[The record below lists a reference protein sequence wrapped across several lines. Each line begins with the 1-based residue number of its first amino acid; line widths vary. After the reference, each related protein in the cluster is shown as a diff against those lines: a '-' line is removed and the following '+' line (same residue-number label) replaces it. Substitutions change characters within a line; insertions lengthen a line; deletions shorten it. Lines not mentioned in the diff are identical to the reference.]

1 MPTREGE
8 VVQKFEDIYNIPTPV
23 VGMSVFVRETEKS
36 YIVKSLKKENVG
48 GKEVYTKVD
57 EVVCM
62 EEEIEAIKTENVGRD
77 AEISANK
84 VKVNA
89 LTNSLNSEVTRAQ
102 EAEAALNDLINGEG
116 SNAKYSTRFIGVFS
130 NFSDLLAELNSLVY
144 NDSQKDKNLGSFRAL
159 LAQRIVEIKNVSLVR
174 NGYSLVQVVSGPF
187 EETNGSLSLS
197 STEYGIFSR
206 IHDNTWSQW
215 KRLTTT
221 MGEVNTAISNAI
233 AELIDKAPENL
244 DTLKEIADWIKEHGK
259 EAADMLTAIQQNTI
273 KINASIKDVDVAPGV
288 DDVELDLEDNT
299 DKVTHV
305 VFPAATTETAGVMSA
320 EDKKNITLATPIIQN
335 LTKDSLSKGYIDGG
349 SSTYNPPVSTT
360 VIYHAVVSVT
370 EGTSCTL
377 TTVRRNLGYMYM
389 IYNANDERIEY
400 FAGNN
405 DKVITKEF
413 VIPEGGV
420 KLAVNCDANYLDS
433 FSLST
438 TKETILSKV
447 IANEERISSNEERI
461 VANEKQVTSVE
472 QGVYNYDSSALS
484 NGYIDGSVNTYTKV
498 STTSIKCLTLE
509 VEEGMKCTLTSVRR
523 NNGYMYLV
531 YNVND
536 EKIAAFTGH
545 NDKVITEEF
554 TIPKGGVKL
563 AVNCDSGYL
572 NSFALNV
579 VGIPTLL
586 SRVMTLE
593 AEVVDV
599 EELSARNKVVW
610 TLGSSTIDLMRTTV
624 GDANGVKE
632 WEYLSQLLSAKKL
645 YNIAIGGST
654 WQYSG
659 ADTSFP
665 TASIENTRSA
675 SNQILMMK
683 RLVDELGYESP
694 DIIFLQFTNGYST
707 SGTITDNMDEVM
719 SLSYEELEASVA
731 VRYTFYGGVRYAFEL
746 LYRLFPNATYFV
758 SDGIQCDRD
767 LPYRRGYEYVKS
779 GREALEKMC
788 DRYSIPFIPTSKY
801 IGIVDLY
808 EHGSKTS
815 TSKVE
820 VLSSPSNSGT
830 VELVLGSN
838 VISVQ
843 VTAGESTATIAS
855 RIASAVTVENNGWS
869 ASVSGSTVNLS
880 VAKENGAVP
889 TFNANSTG
897 LRIEIA
903 FNQFANDYDGRYLG
917 TDGLHP
923 NEAGKKLIA
932 RSFANSIMNNYF
944 KKP

>member
-1 MPTREGE
+1 MSKQLSKAMVKYKPLFADSDSAFKTEYSLDTITFSGYYLVEINHNGTNVGLPVEDCGETHYIVATLVVTDSGTEGP
-8 VVQKFEDIYNIPTPV
+8 VQNNRVIGQVLTFTSRKEKATKVYSRTLVDGKWSDWNSLAVTGMYDNISSTDELVATVTELVDKTKRIDTLLSSEAILSGSLHITPDIADIKIDYRNIGNSVISQVNIPV
-23 VGMSVFVRETEKS
+23 
-36 YIVKSLKKENVG
+36 
-48 GKEVYTKVD
+48 
-57 EVVCM
+57 
-62 EEEIEAIKTENVGRD
+62 A
-77 AEISANK
+77 
-84 VKVNA
+84 
-89 LTNSLNSEVTRAQ
+89 
-102 EAEAALNDLINGEG
+102 
-116 SNAKYSTRFIGVFS
+116 
-130 NFSDLLAELNSLVY
+130 
-144 NDSQKDKNLGSFRAL
+144 
-159 LAQRIVEIKNVSLVR
+159 
-174 NGYSLVQVVSGPF
+174 
-187 EETNGSLSLS
+187 
-197 STEYGIFSR
+197 
-206 IHDNTWSQW
+206 
-215 KRLTTT
+215 
-221 MGEVNTAISNAI
+221 TA
-233 AELIDKAPENL
+233 
-244 DTLKEIADWIKEHGK
+244 T
-259 EAADMLTAIQQNTI
+259 
-273 KINASIKDVDVAPGV
+273 
-288 DDVELDLEDNT
+288 
-299 DKVTHV
+299 
-305 VFPAATTETAGVMSA
+305 TAGVMSA

-349 SSTYNPPVSTT
+349 SSTYNPSVSTT
-360 VIYHAVVSVT
+360 AIYHAVVAVT
-370 EGTSCTL
+370 EETSCTL
-377 TTVRRNLGYMYM
+377 TTVRRNNGYMYM

-405 DKVITKEF
+405 EAIITKEF
-413 VIPEGGV
+413 VIPKGGV

-447 IANEERISSNEERI
+447 IANEERIASNEERI
-461 VANEKQVTSVE
+461 VANEKQVTSAE
-472 QGVYNYDSSALS
+472 QDVYNYDSSALS

-498 STTSIKCLTLE
+498 STTSLKCLTLE
-509 VEEGMKCTLTSVRR
+509 VEEGMKCTLASVRR

-536 EKIAAFTGH
+536 ERIEYFTGN
-545 NDKVITEEF
+545 NDKVITKEF

-563 AVNCDSGYL
+563 AVNCDSRNL
-572 NSFALNV
+572 DSFALNI
-579 VGIPTLL
+579 VGNPTLL

-624 GDANGVKE
+624 GDVNAVKE

-645 YNIAIGGST
+645 YNIAISGST

-665 TASIENTRSA
+665 TVSIENTRSA

-694 DIIFLQFTNGYST
+694 DIIFLQFTNGYSA

-767 LPYRRGYEYVKS
+767 LPYRRGYGYVKS
-779 GREALEKMC
+779 GRDALEKMC

-820 VLSSPSNSGT
+820 VLSSPTNSGT

-923 NEAGKKLIA
+923 NDNGKKLIA
-932 RSFANSIMNNYF
+932 RSVTKAIINNYF

>member
-1 MPTREGE
+1 MVKYKPLFADGESAFKQESSLDTITFSGCYLIEGNHNGAEAGFPHEDCNEGHFAVGILIVTDSGINDQLQVNRVTGQVLTLTSCKQKATNVYSRTRMDDNWSDWRSLAVTGMFDNISSTDELVATVAGLVDESIRAKQVEVDVMRTAVDISSLAFTDGNGNITITGKSMDGE
-8 VVQKFEDIYNIPTPV
+8 VKH
-23 VGMSVFVRETEKS
+23 S
-36 YIVKSLKKENVG
+36 
-48 GKEVYTKVD
+48 
-57 EVVCM
+57 
-62 EEEIEAIKTENVGRD
+62 IE
-77 AEISANK
+77 
-84 VKVNA
+84 
-89 LTNSLNSEVTRAQ
+89 L
-102 EAEAALNDLINGEG
+102 
-116 SNAKYSTRFIGVFS
+116 
-130 NFSDLLAELNSLVY
+130 
-144 NDSQKDKNLGSFRAL
+144 
-159 LAQRIVEIKNVSLVR
+159 
-174 NGYSLVQVVSGPF
+174 
-187 EETNGSLSLS
+187 
-197 STEYGIFSR
+197 
-206 IHDNTWSQW
+206 
-215 KRLTTT
+215 
-221 MGEVNTAISNAI
+221 
-233 AELIDKAPENL
+233 
-244 DTLKEIADWIKEHGK
+244 
-259 EAADMLTAIQQNTI
+259 
-273 KINASIKDVDVAPGV
+273 
-288 DDVELDLEDNT
+288 
-299 DKVTHV
+299 
-305 VFPAATTETAGVMSA
+305 PAATTEKAGLMST
-320 EDKKNITLATPIIQN
+320 EDKMNITLTTPIIQN
-335 LTKDSLSKGYIDGG
+335 LTKDSLSKGYIDGN
-349 SSTYNPPVSTT
+349 SSTYNPSVSTGA
-360 VIYHAVVSVT
+360 IYHAVVSVT

-377 TTVRRNLGYMYM
+377 TSVRRNLGYMYM

-400 FAGNN
+400 STGIN
-405 DKVITKEF
+405 DTVITEEF
-413 VIPEGGV
+413 TIPKGGV

-447 IANEERISSNEERI
+447 IVNEERIASNEERI
-461 VANEKQVTSVE
+461 VANEKQVTSAE
-472 QGVYNYDSSALS
+472 QDVYNYDSSALS

-498 STTSIKCLTLE
+498 SSTSLKYLTLE

-523 NNGYMYLV
+523 NNGYMYLIF
-531 YNVND
+531 NAND
-536 EKIAAFTGH
+536 EKIAALAGT
-545 NDKVITEEF
+545 NATAITKEF
-554 TIPKGGVKL
+554 IIPKGGVKL

-572 NSFALNV
+572 DSFALEILDN
-579 VGIPTLL
+579 PTLL
-586 SRVMTLE
+586 SRVITLE
-593 AEVVDV
+593 TEVVDV
-599 EELSARNKVVW
+599 EELSAKNKVVW

-665 TASIENTRSA
+665 TASIGNTRSA

-767 LPYRRGYEYVKS
+767 LPYRRGYGYVKS
-779 GREALEKMC
+779 GRDALVKMC

-820 VLSSPSNSGT
+820 VLSSPTNSGT

-923 NEAGKKLIA
+923 NDNGKKLIA
-932 RSFANSIMNNYF
+932 RSVTKAIINNYF